1 MYFSYPSYQFLR
13 YICVTQCDGVSNLQG
28 LSCHTVVYVLCEWQV
43 LVQKFTVM
51 LHVWCAF
58 LHSWLTSFSASFIA
72 GLFISYLREC
82 FMCQISIL
90 GSWSYSAVWQIVS
103 TFHCAHGSFDGTI
116 SSFQCNSCIL
126 HFLSLFNTCK
136 PPPPPP
142 TPKCFIAVL
151 PISVQWW
158 TFNMICHL
166 WTTEYLNECIMLF
179 LAIPCAMHASFSICP
194 WQLTMYT

>member
-58 LHSWLTSFSASFIA
+58 LHSWLSDFLLSEFHCRIVH
-72 GLFISYLREC
+72 FIS
-82 FMCQISIL
+82 
-90 GSWSYSAVWQIVS
+90 SWMLHVPD
-103 TFHCAHGSFDGTI
+103 FHTGVMVLLC
-116 SSFQCNSCIL
+116 
-126 HFLSLFNTCK
+126 SLFDRLSVHFIVHMVPSMAQYLPFSVIVVSYTFYPSLTLAN
-136 PPPPPP
+136 PP

-158 TFNMICHL
+158 TFNMICRL
-166 WTTEYLNECIMLF
+166 WTTEYLNESIMLF
-179 LAIPCAMHASFSICP
+179 LAIPCVMHASFSICP
-194 WQLTMYT
+194 WQVTMYT